1 MAREKQTKPKE
12 MFKPYDAD
20 SVPDVMPLLELAFVK
35 STKGQDTA
43 VPKLNE
49 HQRSWI
55 LDVGVRG
62 EDLASLTGKAANE
75 VYNRHAS
82 AKKPATED
90 ADEAEEEDED
100 GRASRLRGY
109 SKTAWRMVIQK
120 VISNKRNALKV
131 KARQAVP
138 AQRQPQEND
147 DQESFREAPAL
158 AKLVGITAYSGR
170 DKFRDD
176 RHEEIHQYS
185 KTLLGPTN
193 AGGKFRK
200 AEALLWAKEDA
211 AVWDAAAAVEDG
223 VDWVER
229 HKLVATGFEQM
240 VSNLHASRKFRP
252 FVATMLMGWL
262 NEDGQ
267 VIFETEAVPDGI
279 VVPETF
285 RKLNPPLVQQT
296 LNAMYAW
303 AEEPLKKYL
312 ATREAPTQRVSPVF
326 PLSTGDLDDQSHK
339 ALAQTLTEYLV
350 ASFDA
355 AFDSRQIP
363 WADIVADPE
372 HYYDVTRFEFSFA
385 LAGVADL
392 SRAQVYELAGVLAA
406 GAGAGTQGFFRAP
419 TPSLRA
425 GSPTRPHSPPPRTPP
440 APHTPPPRTPT
451 PPRTP
456 SARPQTPTG
465 PGSPRREA
473 EEARLKHEA
482 EEARLRRE
490 AEEETARLK
499 QAEEEEVAR
508 LKREAEEEEARLK
521 QGEEAARL
529 KREAEEEAG
538 RLKREAEEESARL
551 VRKAKEEEA
560 RLVREAEDAARP
572 SKEGGRGGPKKGG
585 KKRKA
590 EEQLAREEGT
600 EAKLEREKKVA
611 ATGGRK
617 TKPR

>member
-1 MAREKQTKPKE
+1 
-12 MFKPYDAD
+12 
-20 SVPDVMPLLELAFVK
+20 
-35 STKGQDTA
+35 
-43 VPKLNE
+43 
-49 HQRSWI
+49 
-55 LDVGVRG
+55 
-62 EDLASLTGKAANE
+62 
-75 VYNRHAS
+75 
-82 AKKPATED
+82 
-90 ADEAEEEDED
+90 
-100 GRASRLRGY
+100 
-109 SKTAWRMVIQK
+109 
-120 VISNKRNALKV
+120 
-131 KARQAVP
+131 
-138 AQRQPQEND
+138 
-147 DQESFREAPAL
+147 
-158 AKLVGITAYSGR
+158 
-170 DKFRDD
+170 
-176 RHEEIHQYS
+176 
-185 KTLLGPTN
+185 
-193 AGGKFRK
+193 
-200 AEALLWAKEDA
+200 
-211 AVWDAAAAVEDG
+211 
-223 VDWVER
+223 
-229 HKLVATGFEQM
+229 
-240 VSNLHASRKFRP
+240 
-252 FVATMLMGWL
+252 
-262 NEDGQ
+262 
-267 VIFETEAVPDGI
+267 
-279 VVPETF
+279 
-285 RKLNPPLVQQT
+285 
-296 LNAMYAW
+296 MYAW

-312 ATREAPTQRVSPVF
+312 ATCEALTQQCFAGVSPLHGGPGRPIAQSSGADVDW
-326 PLSTGDLDDQSHK
+326 STWWHLLITSR
-339 ALAQTLTEYLV
+339 LT
-350 ASFDA
+350 AATDA

-406 GAGAGTQGFFRAP
+406 GAGASTQGFFRAP
-419 TPSLRA
+419 TPSSRA

-473 EEARLKHEA
+473 EEAHLKHEA

-508 LKREAEEEEARLK
+508 LRREAEEEEARLK

-538 RLKREAEEESARL
+538 RLKREVEESACL

-560 RLVREAEDAARP
+560 RLVREAEEAARP

-590 EEQLAREEGT
+590 EEQLAREEGAVRRT
-600 EAKLEREKKVA
+600 GRPRQTPEEAKLEREKKVA

>member
-1 MAREKQTKPKE
+1 MESERRESEIIKIVVFSYRPRATGRN
-12 MFKPYDAD
+12 
-20 SVPDVMPLLELAFVK
+20 PL
-35 STKGQDTA
+35 
-43 VPKLNE
+43 
-49 HQRSWI
+49 
-55 LDVGVRG
+55 
-62 EDLASLTGKAANE
+62 
-75 VYNRHAS
+75 
-82 AKKPATED
+82 TED

-100 GRASRLRGY
+100 GRAARLRGY
-109 SKTAWRMVIQK
+109 SKTAWRMIEQAIQK
-120 VISNKRNALKV
+120 VISNKRNVLKV

-170 DKFRDD
+170 DKFRDN

-229 HKLVATGFEQM
+229 HKLVATGFDQM

-267 VIFETEAVPDGI
+267 TEAVPDGI

-296 LNAMYAW
+296 LNAMYAISCH
-303 AEEPLKKYL
+303 PRSSDT
-312 ATREAPTQRVSPVF
+312 TRFAGVSPLHGG
-326 PLSTGDLDDQSHK
+326 PGRPIAQSSR
-339 ALAQTLTEYLV
+339 ADVDGVLGGIFRLT
-350 ASFDA
+350 AATDA

-372 HYYDVTRFEFSFA
+372 HYYDVTRFEFSFT

-419 TPSLRA
+419 TPSSRA

-440 APHTPPPRTPT
+440 APHTPPPRTPTPPHTHT

-499 QAEEEEVAR
+499 QAEEEEAAR
-508 LKREAEEEEARLK
+508 LRREAEGEEARLK
-521 QGEEAARL
+521 EGEEAARL
-529 KREAEEEAG
+529 KREAEEEA
-538 RLKREAEEESARL
+538 
-551 VRKAKEEEA
+551 A
-560 RLVREAEDAARP
+560 RLVREAEEAARR
-572 SKEGGRGGPKKGG
+572 SEEGGQGGPKKGG

-590 EEQLAREEGT
+590 EEQLAREEGAVRRT
-600 EAKLEREKKVA
+600 GRPRQTPEEAKLEREKKVA